1 MGIIEG
7 ETKYILNDNKFEYF
21 DKNVEGGRAFADH
34 LILREPDYFNM
45 KNSFK
50 IQRFVTQIFQDMG
63 EMKSDM
69 DNIPEVSPDLKEK
82 KALHENV
89 EEIEKSAG
97 HFVEALMAGI
107 YLSKSIDIGDFVQAF
122 IDMAINH
129 KAKRNI
135 AMIDGNIALREI
147 HIEQMS
153 NDDILGAAVMWAGFF
168 GMPKALLKGA

>member
-1 MGIIEG
+1 
-7 ETKYILNDNKFEYF
+7 
-21 DKNVEGGRAFADH
+21 
-34 LILREPDYFNM
+34 M

-50 IQRFVTQIFQDMG
+50 IQRFVTQIFQDM
-63 EMKSDM
+63 EELNRTQ
-69 DNIPEVSPDLKEK
+69 DNVPEVPPDLKEK

-89 EEIEKSAG
+89 DELENSAEQI
-97 HFVEALMAGI
+97 VQALGAGV

-153 NDDILGAAVMWAGFF
+153 NDDILGASVMWAGFF